1 MGQVRHGSATTT
13 HAVRAAIQRSQ
24 ASLATLSRELGIN
37 PKTVAKWRKR
47 ATVEDLKTGP
57 NALHSTTLTEAEE
70 AAVVAFRRH
79 TLLPLDDCLYALQPS
94 IPHLTWS
101 ALHRCL
107 QRHGISSLPDIEGGK
122 PKRQRFKRYPIGSFT
137 SILPRCRPPKASSM
151 FVGIDRTSKFAVTR
165 LVDKADRQ
173 TAWEFLEHLL
183 EAVPYRIH
191 TILTNNGI
199 QFADQPRNRNTASS
213 RQMRFDMI

>member
-13 HAVRAAIQRSQ
+13 YAVRAAIQRSQ
-24 ASLATLSRELGIN
+24 ASLTALSRELGIN

-57 NALHSTTLTEAEE
+57 KAPHSTTLTQAEE

-94 IPHLTWS
+94 IPHLTRS

-107 QRHGISSLPDIEGGK
+107 QRHSISRLPDIEGDK
-122 PKRQRFKRYPIGSFT
+122 PKRQRFKRYPIGFFHMDIAEEQT
-137 SILPRCRPPKASSM
+137 AEGKLYL
-151 FVGIDRTSKFAVTR
+151 FVGHRPHQQVCGHPVGRRGRSTNGVGVPRTPAESRA
-165 LVDKADRQ
+165 LPDPYNPDRQ
-173 TAWEFLEHLL
+173 RHP
-183 EAVPYRIH
+183 VR
-191 TILTNNGI
+191 
-199 QFADQPRNRNTASS
+199 
-213 RQMRFDMI
+213 